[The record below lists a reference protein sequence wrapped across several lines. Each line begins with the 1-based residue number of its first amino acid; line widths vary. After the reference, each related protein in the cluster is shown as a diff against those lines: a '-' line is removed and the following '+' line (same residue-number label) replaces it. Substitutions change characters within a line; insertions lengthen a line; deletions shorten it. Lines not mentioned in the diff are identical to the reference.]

1 MNILTIKAF
10 VPGAALIVTLS
21 GCTIGNGRIC
31 GPLTSPAYCDR
42 EAYQKLVHPTPIR
55 DEWEQASANSDER
68 KKDWMDCGGSVN
80 GDYGISEKDMDGRS
94 IEEASRIKF
103 YDIQRCMMK
112 KGYRYTSSCKG
123 EIASQFPACKARNRL
138 RAPVDSQPLP

>member
-42 EAYQKLVHPTPIR
+42 EAYQKLVHPTPTR
-55 DEWEQASANSDER
+55 DEWEKASANSDER
-68 KKDWMDCGGSVN
+68 KKDWIDCRGDLDGGYSISDSELN
-80 GDYGISEKDMDGRS
+80 GREIL
-94 IEEASRIKF
+94 EAAGIKF
-103 YDIQRCMMK
+103 DEMQVCMMK

-123 EIASQFPACKARNRL
+123 EIASQFPACKARNR
-138 RAPVDSQPLP
+138 